1 VIAGSFS
8 RMPGTSRRSSQ
19 PQRKGVD
26 RCRGSAKV
34 RLLARTFEKH
44 PSRKN
49 LPEGCIKK
57 PRWIQGR
64 WGQQGLVQH
73 LYAGAGTIKAP
84 FPLPGGAITTPERDP
99 ATVLRLAWTPGS
111 INPLRWTRWTCP
123 AKGGQGGRN
132 GKPGWSGIRR
142 VLNVPS
148 GKFGNLS
155 RRAVYFSS
163 RGACLWGFPPRS
175 GFGRSSAPGRMARP
189 SRMASPI

>member
-1 VIAGSFS
+1 
-8 RMPGTSRRSSQ
+8 MPGTSRRSSQ

-57 PRWIQGR
+57 PRWIQGF

-99 ATVLRLAWTPGS
+99 AAVLRLAWTRKGRAGRAQRETRLERNSPRPERPKRKVRKPQPPGGLLL
-111 INPLRWTRWTCP
+111 IAGRLLVGLPAAIGFWTF
-123 AKGGQGGRN
+123 
-132 GKPGWSGIRR
+132 
-142 VLNVPS
+142 
-148 GKFGNLS
+148 FGAGPDGTAIAYGLS
-155 RRAVYFSS
+155 YLTPWR
-163 RGACLWGFPPRS
+163 
-175 GFGRSSAPGRMARP
+175 
-189 SRMASPI
+189 